1 MNPLSC
7 HRINVASPYRVEY
20 GPTIHS
26 YRFLTDYGVGYS
38 IDFVEDD
45 LLVSN
50 ETYQFIIANLN
61 NRKSP
66 RDSKLRDT
74 ILAIIEEFFQSN
86 ESTLLYICET
96 GDGKQSMRKRLFE
109 YWLASYN
116 RKSGFTILSSS
127 LQDEDGIWNFASI
140 IVRNDN
146 PHLKEIASEFMETV
160 NLLSS
165 NSK

>member
-1 MNPLSC
+1 MNSLSC
-7 HRINVASPYRVEY
+7 NLINATAPYRVEH
-20 GPTIHS
+20 GPSIHS
-26 YRFLTDYGVGYS
+26 YRFTTDYGVGYS

-45 LLVSN
+45 LFISN
-50 ETYQFIIANLN
+50 ETFQFIIANLN

-74 ILAIIEEFFQSN
+74 ILAIIEEFFRAN

-96 GDGKQSMRKRLFE
+96 GDGRQAMRKRLFE
-109 YWLASYN
+109 YWLSTYN
-116 RKSGFTILSSS
+116 RKNGFTILSSS
-127 LQDEDGIWNFASI
+127 LMDEEGVWNFASI

-146 PHLKEIASEFMETV
+146 PRLADIASEFMETV

-165 NSK
+165 NPK